1 MQLLF
6 SYGYIISLHWNCLS
20 QKTVATSMSTEWTL
34 AVNVLVLLVCE
45 VKQMF
50 ITMMWLF
57 GHAKEI
63 SVTIKVNE
71 KGVYLNK

>member
-1 MQLLF
+1 M
-6 SYGYIISLHWNCLS
+6 
-20 QKTVATSMSTEWTL
+20 

-50 ITMMWLF
+50 ITMMRLF
-57 GHAKEI
+57 VHAKEI

>member
-1 MQLLF
+1 
-6 SYGYIISLHWNCLS
+6 
-20 QKTVATSMSTEWTL
+20 MSTEWTL
-34 AVNVLVLLVCE
+34 ALNVLVLLVCE

-57 GHAKEI
+57 MHAKEM
-63 SVTIKVNE
+63 SVTIKVKE

>member
-1 MQLLF
+1 M
-6 SYGYIISLHWNCLS
+6 
-20 QKTVATSMSTEWTL
+20 

-57 GHAKEI
+57 VHAKEI

-71 KGVYLNK
+71 KDVYLNK